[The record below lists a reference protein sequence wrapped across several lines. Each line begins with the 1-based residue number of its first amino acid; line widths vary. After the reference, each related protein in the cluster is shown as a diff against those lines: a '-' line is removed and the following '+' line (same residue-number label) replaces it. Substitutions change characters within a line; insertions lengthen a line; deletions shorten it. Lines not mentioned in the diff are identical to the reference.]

1 MKFLKAF
8 VFIIYFFLPLLIWL
22 FIFFQ
27 GETYLV
33 IFKSKSGEL
42 VLPTSRLHF
51 FVLFL
56 YFLQFLNLFLLFLN
70 KEFFGKIIYVFIF
83 FHLLLTLKVYFF
95 NFY

>member
-1 MKFLKAF
+1 MKIFRIFLF
-8 VFIIYFFLPLLIWL
+8 LLYFFLPPFVWFL
-22 FIFFQ
+22 IFFQ

-42 VLPTSRLHF
+42 TLPTSRLSL

-56 YFLQFLNLFLLFLN
+56 YFLQFLNLCLFFLN
-70 KEFFGKIIYVFIF
+70 KKFFGKIIYIFIF
-83 FHLLLTLKVYFF
+83 FHFILALRVYFF